1 MIFGKG
7 TKGLSADQK
16 LEIREEVER
25 RFKELPA
32 ETLRIIEKEVSDRVE
47 AKARH
52 YRTLISVAGILLGIL
67 VVTVAGVTW
76 SNLLERTDEVIRV
89 HSDVESA
96 KTNILASYATIS
108 NTVATAGLSIVT
120 LSNRIQ
126 ELEGMDNV
134 ITAEKLKTELEVVRD
149 LRKQSEEA
157 LLGVLRMAAMRG
169 DGVAY
174 DRLSAWATN
183 TESLLAFEAGKA
195 VSQISMNFLGP
206 FYPENE
212 HVVGVGR
219 TWDMGIGFEAS
230 VDQMYHNSEPEVR
243 SSIIKTIGTATN
255 FPLSKRIGFLVD
267 ATLRCP
273 TIQGRVVASRL
284 LNDITKE
291 WFHPSNPTYLEKWW
305 ETSKVKYVEAEIQ
318 RPQD

>member
-7 TKGLSADQK
+7 KKALSADQK
-16 LEIREEVER
+16 LEIRDEVER
-25 RFKELPA
+25 RLKELPA
-32 ETLRIIEKEVSDRVE
+32 ETLRIIEREVSERVE

-52 YRTLISVAGILLGIL
+52 YRTLITVAGILLGLL
-67 VVTVAGVTW
+67 VVTVTGITW

-96 KTNILASYATIS
+96 KTNILSSYATIS
-108 NTVATAGLSIVT
+108 NTVAIAGSSIVT
-120 LSNRIQ
+120 LSNRIH

-134 ITAEKLKTELEVVRD
+134 VTAEKLKKELEVVREI
-149 LRKQSEEA
+149 RKQSEEA
-157 LLGVLRMAAMRG
+157 LLAVLRMAAMNG
-169 DGVAY
+169 DAVAY
-174 DRLSAWATN
+174 DRLKTWATN
-183 TESLLAFEAGKA
+183 SESLLAFEAQRA
-195 VSQISMNFLGP
+195 VTQISMSILGP

-212 HVVGVGR
+212 HAVSVGR
-219 TWDMGIGFEAS
+219 QWDMGIGFEAS
-230 VDQMYHNSEPEVR
+230 VDNMYHNSEPEIR